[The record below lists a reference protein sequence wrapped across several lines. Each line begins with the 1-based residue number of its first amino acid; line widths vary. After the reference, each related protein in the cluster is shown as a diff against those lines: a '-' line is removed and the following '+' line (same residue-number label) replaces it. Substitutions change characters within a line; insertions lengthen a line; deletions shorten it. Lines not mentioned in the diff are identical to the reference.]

1 MNDQI
6 INYIRGKVIEIVI
19 VGIATYVPFALM
31 GLRYSAL
38 LAVAVGFS
46 VLIPISAPPR

>member
-6 INYIRGKVIEIVI
+6 INYIRGKGDRDPLI
-19 VGIATYVPFALM
+19 VGVATYIPRPDGAALPV
-31 GLRYSAL
+31 L

-46 VLIPISAPPR
+46 PPLHRGGGG